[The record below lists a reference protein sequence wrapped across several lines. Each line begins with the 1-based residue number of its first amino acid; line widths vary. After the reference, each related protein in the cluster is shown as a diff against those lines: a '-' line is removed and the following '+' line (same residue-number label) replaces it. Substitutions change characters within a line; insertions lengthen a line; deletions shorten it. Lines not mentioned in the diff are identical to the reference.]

1 MSDQKY
7 AVNQHL
13 VSSLISF
20 VKSGEIAIPEIQRP
34 FVWKPTK
41 VRDLMDSLYKGY
53 PIGYIIAWKNPHV
66 KLKDG
71 SMSEGKKIL
80 IDGQQR
86 ITALTAAIV
95 GQKVVNDEYKEI
107 QIRIA
112 FNPSEETFEVSNPA
126 IEKSKEWISDIS
138 PVLEGDVGLLALV
151 RDYHEDN
158 PDQDE
163 RNLERV
169 FTKLMGIPQRQIG
182 LIELAADLEIETVT
196 EIFIRINSQGVVL
209 SQADFVMSK
218 IAANEEFG
226 GVQLR
231 KAIDYFCHLA
241 IAPEFFAHVRDNDEV
256 FTQTD
261 YFPKLTWLKDE
272 NDDIYDPTYN
282 DMLRVA
288 FMSKFKRGRMADLV
302 SLLSG
307 RNFETREYEE
317 KIEENSYKL
326 LKEGVIDF
334 MSKTD
339 FQRLVMIITSAGF
352 VVSKLIR
359 AQAPVN
365 FAYTLF
371 LVLRNDPEFKGAMT
385 PERIEKLVRR
395 WYVMSVLTGRYTGSP
410 ESRFTQDLRMIAE
423 TSPEEVLR
431 DIETAELSDAFWE
444 AGLVARL
451 TTSSINNPSFL
462 VFLAAQAHGSDKG
475 FLSKEITVKNM
486 LEYRGD
492 VHHLFPKAYLKNAG
506 FTRAKYNQVANM
518 VYMQSETNI
527 AVGAKPPREYMAIV
541 AGQCESSEPKLG
553 GITSVDELA
562 QNLEAHAIP
571 EGFADCDISDYEE
584 FLSKRRSLMAQK
596 IRAYY
601 EGL

>member
-1 MSDQKY
+1 
-7 AVNQHL
+7 
-13 VSSLISF
+13 
-20 VKSGEIAIPEIQRP
+20 
-34 FVWKPTK
+34 
-41 VRDLMDSLYKGY
+41 
-53 PIGYIIAWKNPHV
+53 
-66 KLKDG
+66 
-71 SMSEGKKIL
+71 
-80 IDGQQR
+80 
-86 ITALTAAIV
+86 
-95 GQKVVNDEYKEI
+95 
-107 QIRIA
+107 
-112 FNPSEETFEVSNPA
+112 
-126 IEKSKEWISDIS
+126 
-138 PVLEGDVGLLALV
+138 VLEGDVGLLALV
-151 RDYHEDN
+151 RDYHQDN
-158 PDQDE
+158 PDRDE
-163 RNLERV
+163 RDLERV

-241 IAPEFFAHVRDNDEV
+241 IAPEFFAHVRDNDEE
-256 FTQTD
+256 FSKTE
-261 YFPKLTWLKDE
+261 YFPKLSWLKDE
-272 NDDIYDPTYN
+272 NDDIYDPSYS

-288 FMSKFKRGRMADLV
+288 FMSKFKRGRMAELV

-307 RNFETREYEE
+307 RNFETREYEAM
-317 KIEENSYKL
+317 IEENSYRL

-359 AQAPVN
+359 AQAPIN

-371 LVLRNDPEFKGAMT
+371 LILRNDPGFKSTMS
-385 PERIEKLVRR
+385 PDQIERLVRR
-395 WYVMSVLTGRYTGSP
+395 WYVMSVLTGRYTSSP
-410 ESRFTQDLRMIAE
+410 ESQFSQDLRMIAE
-423 TSPEEVLR
+423 ISPEEVLR

-451 TTSSINNPSFL
+451 TTSNINNPSFL
-462 VFLAAQAHGSDKG
+462 VYLAAQSHTTDKG

-506 FTRAKYNQVANM
+506 FTRSKYNQVANM

-541 AGQCESSEPKLG
+541 SEQCQSSEPKLG
-553 GITSVDELA
+553 GITSLGELA
-562 QNLEAHAIP
+562 QNLEVNAIP
-571 EGFADCDISDYEE
+571 EGFADCDISDFEG